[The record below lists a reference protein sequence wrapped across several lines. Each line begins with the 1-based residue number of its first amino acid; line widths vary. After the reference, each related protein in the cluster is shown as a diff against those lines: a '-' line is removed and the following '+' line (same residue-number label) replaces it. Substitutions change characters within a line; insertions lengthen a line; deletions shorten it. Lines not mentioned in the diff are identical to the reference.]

1 MHLKKMDL
9 IKLKSVLKIK
19 HAGMKKREYVYND
32 THAKITNP
40 GYIRSPTGNYLK
52 WRMSFEKII

>member
-9 IKLKSVLKIK
+9 IKHKEVVRIK

-32 THAKITNP
+32 EHSKATNP
-40 GYIRSPTGNYLK
+40 G
-52 WRMSFEKII
+52 F